1 MRPPCRGGA
10 IPPILRRC
18 RPMPATKR
26 NDTFP
31 KGPSKA
37 RGPVHAEGEDGASPA
52 LSEALSHAGL
62 PLAELDADGQVVA
75 VNASGRGLWGH
86 VEGVQVPTELL
97 APLRAQREDGLTA
110 LPTGFGGTRVLSAPL
125 GEGWL
130 LVGYG
135 GDEGT
140 DDAALRSLVDDAPV
154 ALVRLGADG
163 TPLYANREIERLT
176 GYERAALRSYKAWLE
191 PIHPE
196 DRHRMTTALR
206 TVSREGR
213 AVAHVRFQRQDGVV
227 RKGELH
233 LQRAA
238 KSNEIDAV
246 LLDVTAQD
254 EVETALMQNEALY
267 QIFLEQS
274 PVGVVHL
281 DREGVVT
288 FENHRLRMMTGEA
301 PEDAWIGRPLDT
313 IERLDARLHGHIR
326 AMLDEGEAFD
336 EAPFLFTRPDD
347 ERRFLRIHGS
357 PIRHP
362 EQGIVGGALMLFDT
376 TSERER
382 EEELRVFRRY
392 DQAEPP
398 LRNAALTLASSHA
411 FLDEAARI
419 LGETARADQ
428 VFVLLPD
435 EDADAYAEEIR
446 WTREPER
453 SLVPL
458 RLDVEAWPDLG
469 AGRVIYAR
477 EELTS
482 PEARALLDAIG
493 GREAVALPFVTE
505 SEQVGMLLLGRT
517 GEAPERW
524 SPIERRALSRLS
536 ALFETLWSWLRAEAR
551 YRQVVTTIEDGLFSF
566 TFSRE
571 GGREYS
577 LATRQVQELTEHAV
591 DALLEGRLDWLEG
604 VVFETDRPAVEEHER
619 ALREGQESRLVYRIQ
634 TPDGTIRWLRESA
647 TPAQDRAGRMVVAG
661 VLSDVTEAKE
671 AEADLVRAKQDA
683 EAANRMK
690 STFLATM
697 SHEIRTPLGAI
708 NGFAE
713 LLQEEVQEL
722 GEAPPEVL
730 EFTDAIRSSTKKVL
744 RLVNDLFDLSRL
756 QTGRLSVEHAPVPF
770 HPILTR
776 IASLTEP
783 KCAERGLDLRLDLAD
798 SEPIVVGDAQRIE
811 QTVEQLVSNALKF
824 TEAGYIRLATR
835 VDDGA
840 VRLCVEDTG
849 IGIDPDYRAELFVP
863 FSQED
868 NRLNRDY
875 EGSGLGLAI
884 AKRLV
889 EAMDGTLEVESTK
902 GDGSTFTVTLPRAN
916 A

>member
-1 MRPPCRGGA
+1 
-10 IPPILRRC
+10 
-18 RPMPATKR
+18 MPATKR
-26 NDTFP
+26 NETFP
-31 KGPSKA
+31 KGSAKTRGLA
-37 RGPVHAEGEDGASPA
+37 RFSEEEQPPHALP
-52 LSEALSHAGL
+52 EALRQQLAAL
-62 PLAELDADGQVVA
+62 PLAEIDADGRVIFVS
-75 VNASGRGLWGH
+75 ASGGEHWGQI
-86 VEGVQVPTELL
+86 EGIQVPNDILG
-97 APLRAQREDGLTA
+97 ALRTVQGDGLAT
-110 LPTGFGGTRVLSAPL
+110 LPTPFGGMRVLSTRS
-125 GEGWL
+125 GDGWL
-130 LVGYG
+130 LVGFSG
-135 GDEGT
+135 SDSNDE
-140 DDAALRSLVDDAPV
+140 AAFRGLVDDAPI
-154 ALVRLGADG
+154 ALVRLEANG
-163 TPLYANREIERLT
+163 TPIYANHELERLT
-176 GYERAALRSYKAWLE
+176 GYERGALRSYKAWLE
-191 PIHPE
+191 AIHPE

-206 TVSREGR
+206 LVGREGR
-213 AVAHVRFQRQDGVV
+213 AVTHVRFQRKDGVV

-233 LQRAA
+233 LQRAS
-238 KSNEIDAV
+238 KPHEIDAV
-246 LLDVTAQD
+246 LLDVTEQD
-254 EVETALMQNEALY
+254 EVEAALMQNETLY

-281 DREGVVT
+281 DREGLVT
-288 FENHRLRMMTGEA
+288 FENHRLRMMTGEDA
-301 PEDAWIGRPLDT
+301 DDAWIGRPLAT
-313 IERLDARLHGHIR
+313 IDRLDERLHPFVRT
-326 AMLDEGEAFD
+326 MLNEGEAFD
-336 EAPFLFTRPDD
+336 EAPFVFVRQDE
-347 ERRFLRIHGS
+347 ERRYLRVHGS

-362 EQGIVGGALMLFDT
+362 EAGIVGGALMLFDT

-398 LRNAALTLASSHA
+398 LRNAALTLASSHS

-419 LGETARADQ
+419 IGETSRADQ

-469 AGRVIYAR
+469 SGRVIYAR

-493 GREAVALPFVTE
+493 GHEAVALPFVTE
-505 SEQVGMLLLGRT
+505 SEQIGMLLLGRT

-566 TFSRE
+566 TFGRKGE
-571 GGREYS
+571 REYS
-577 LATRQVQELTEHAV
+577 LATRQIEELAGHSVE
-591 DALLEGRLDWLEG
+591 ALLEGRLDWLAD
-604 VVFETDRPAVEEHER
+604 VVHDEDRPAIEEHER
-619 ALREGQESRLVYRIQ
+619 ALRDGRESRLVYRVL
-634 TPDGTIRWLRESA
+634 TPDGDVRWLRESA
-647 TPAQDRAGRMVVAG
+647 TPARDRAGRMVVAG
-661 VLSDVTEAKE
+661 VLSDVTEAKA
-671 AEADLVRAKQDA
+671 AEGDLVRAKQDA

-713 LLQEEVQEL
+713 LLQEEIKEL
-722 GEAPPEVL
+722 SDAPPEIL

-756 QTGRLSVEHAPVPF
+756 QTGRLSVDHAPVPF
-770 HPILTR
+770 HPIIAR
-776 IASLTEP
+776 VASLAEP
-783 KCAERGLDLRLDLAD
+783 KCTERGLDLRLDLAD
-798 SEPIVVGDAQRIE
+798 SEPLVLGDAQRIE
-811 QTVEQLVSNALKF
+811 QTVEQLISNALKF
-824 TEAGYIRLATR
+824 TETGHIRLVTHIDA
-835 VDDGA
+835 DA

-849 IGIDPDYRAELFVP
+849 VGIDPEYRAELFVP

-884 AKRLV
+884 VHRLV
-889 EAMDGTLEVESTK
+889 EAMDGTLDVESVK
-902 GDGSTFTVTLPRAN
+902 GEGSTFTITLPRADI
-916 A
+916 